1 MQRGAIIGLIGAAVA
16 IGVGVYFWQANRP
29 TPPQQASAPPVQS
42 QPAPAQPSPAP
53 SVPPRQAAQPP
64 VQPSPAPSAPP
75 RQASQQPAPSQPGP
89 AQPSPA
95 PAAAPQAT
103 PAQPAPAAAPAQSAP
118 PAAQRVAPSFDVV
131 RVSPTGEAVIAGR
144 AEPGAE
150 VTVLDGDRPIA
161 VITADRRGEWVVMPR
176 TPLVPGNHELGLSA
190 KSPGDAAARK
200 SESVVVV
207 AVPEPSKPAAGA
219 PSAAASQSLAVL
231 VPRAGPGA
239 ARALQVPSAPGGGAA
254 AAGRALTV
262 DIIQYDGRGNLSASG
277 HAPPQGR
284 VLLYLDNKP
293 VGDTGADGQGD
304 WSAKPRDPVPV
315 GQYVLRA
322 DLVGADGKV
331 AARVQLRFRRI
342 EVPQALA
349 GNQFLVVQ
357 PGNNLWRIARR
368 TYGEGLL
375 YTEIYEANRNEI
387 VDPNLIYPDQVVTLP
402 SR

>member
-1 MQRGAIIGLIGAAVA
+1 MQRGAIIGLIGAVVA
-16 IGVGVYFWQANRP
+16 IGVGVYFWQASQP
-29 TPPQQASAPPVQS
+29 TPPQQASAPPVRS

-53 SVPPRQAAQPP
+53 S
-64 VQPSPAPSAPP
+64 APP
-75 RQASQQPAPSQPGP
+75 QQASRPPQQVSPPPAPSQAAPAQPGP
-89 AQPSPA
+89 AAS
-95 PAAAPQAT
+95 
-103 PAQPAPAAAPAQSAP
+103 PAQPAPQ
-118 PAAQRVAPSFDVV
+118 AAQRVAPSFDVV
-131 RVSPTGEAVIAGR
+131 RVSPKGETVIAGR

-150 VTVLDGDRPIA
+150 VTVLDGDKTIA
-161 VITADRRGEWVVMPR
+161 TVTADRRGEWVVTPQ
-176 TPLVPGNHELGLSA
+176 TPLAPGNHELGLSA

-207 AVPEPSKPAAGA
+207 AVPDPSKPVAGT

-239 ARALQVPSAPGGGAA
+239 AKALQVPSAPGSAA
-254 AAGRALTV
+254 AAGAGALGV
-262 DIIQYDGRGNLSASG
+262 DIIQYDGRGNLSVSG
-277 HAPPQGR
+277 RAPPQGR
-284 VLLYLDNKP
+284 VLLYLDNRP
-293 VGDTGADGQGD
+293 VGDTSADPMGD
-304 WSAKPRDPVPV
+304 WFAKARDPVPV
-315 GQYVLRA
+315 GQYTLRG

-342 EVPQALA
+342 EVPAALA
-349 GNQFLVVQ
+349 NNQFLVVQ

-368 TYGEGLL
+368 AYGEGLL